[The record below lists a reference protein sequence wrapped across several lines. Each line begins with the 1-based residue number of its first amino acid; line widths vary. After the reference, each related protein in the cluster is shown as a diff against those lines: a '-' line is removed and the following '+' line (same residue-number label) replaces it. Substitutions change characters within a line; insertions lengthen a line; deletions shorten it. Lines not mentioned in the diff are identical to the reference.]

1 MILES
6 LYLRCGKRC
15 LNKFLWIIIGKYE
28 IIVVEELGGLMTDI
42 HTIIAGHRGG
52 KVHPGAQDYEV
63 NEGNQYEPPT
73 TSEIPDVFFD
83 QILIEFKLSRVEINV
98 LMYLYRRVWCKPN
111 LYRKHGL
118 SQLQS
123 HFDMCRML
131 SISLEE
137 IYQSLRN
144 LENYG
149 FIETIRSGQYFV
161 RKYFTKDF
169 DESFGQS
176 YDDFEI

>member
-1 MILES
+1 
-6 LYLRCGKRC
+6 
-15 LNKFLWIIIGKYE
+15 
-28 IIVVEELGGLMTDI
+28 MTDI
-42 HTIIAGHRGG
+42 HTIIAGHKTRQLPST
-52 KVHPGAQDYEV
+52 HDYEV
-63 NEGNQYEPPT
+63 NEGSGYEGPT

-83 QILIEFKLSRVEINV
+83 DILVHFRLSRLEINV

-123 HFDMCRML
+123 HSEMCAVL

-137 IYQSLRN
+137 IYQALRSL
-144 LENYG
+144 EGYG

-161 RKYFTKDF
+161 RKYFTKEL
-169 DESFGQS
+169 DEAFAHS